1 MQSGRMSSEPTTR
14 RPGAARSQ
22 AARSAILKAASE
34 LIARDGYDH
43 LTIEGIA
50 ARAGVGKPTVYRWW
64 PSKSA
69 LIAECLIDETLLPA
83 VITPRNT
90 GDVLAD
96 VTEWLDTVIR
106 FASVDSNALLIRS
119 LVAAGVENPEVTE
132 QLSHRLGAT
141 PESLEGRLAAAVAD
155 GELRADTAIGHLT
168 DAIVGFIILRA
179 ISRRGFEATDSG
191 TLAAALLSPS
201 RAP

>member
-1 MQSGRMSSEPTTR
+1 MSTTPMAR

-22 AARSAILKAASE
+22 AARRAILAAASE

-43 LTIEGIA
+43 LTMEGIA

-69 LIAECLIDETLLPA
+69 LIAECLMDETLLPA
-83 VITPRNT
+83 LITPRNT
-90 GDVLAD
+90 GDVMAD

-106 FASVDSNALLIRS
+106 FASIDANALLIRS

-155 GELRADTAIGHLT
+155 GELRPDTAVGHLT
-168 DAIVGFIILRA
+168 DAIVGFLILRA
-179 ISRRGFEATDSG
+179 ISRTPFEASDSH
-191 TLAAALLSPS
+191 TLAGALLAGSLA
-201 RAP
+201 RG

>member
-1 MQSGRMSSEPTTR
+1 MSTTPMAR
-14 RPGAARSQ
+14 RPGAVRSQ
-22 AARSAILKAASE
+22 AARSAILAAASE

-90 GDVLAD
+90 GDVMAD

-106 FASVDSNALLIRS
+106 FASTDANALLIRS

-141 PESLEGRLAAAVAD
+141 PESLEGRLAAAVVD
-155 GELRADTAIGHLT
+155 GELRPDTAVGHLT

-179 ISRRGFEATDSG
+179 ISRTPFEASDSS
-191 TLAAALLSPS
+191 TLAGALLAGSL
-201 RAP
+201 AKG

>member
-1 MQSGRMSSEPTTR
+1 MSTTPMAR
-14 RPGAARSQ
+14 RPGAVRSQ
-22 AARSAILKAASE
+22 AARKAILAAASE

-83 VITPRNT
+83 VITPRNS
-90 GDVLAD
+90 GDVMAD

-106 FASVDSNALLIRS
+106 FASIDANALLIRS

-155 GELRADTAIGHLT
+155 GELRPDTAVGHLT

-179 ISRRGFEATDSG
+179 ISRTPFAASDSR
-191 TLAAALLSPS
+191 TLAGALLAGSL
-201 RAP
+201 AKG

>member
-1 MQSGRMSSEPTTR
+1 MSTTPMAR
-14 RPGAARSQ
+14 KPGAVRSQ
-22 AARSAILKAASE
+22 AARTAILAAASE

-90 GDVLAD
+90 GDVMAD

-106 FASVDSNALLIRS
+106 FASTDANALLIRS

-141 PESLEGRLAAAVAD
+141 PESLEGRLAAAVAE
-155 GELRADTAIGHLT
+155 GELRQDTAVGHLT
-168 DAIVGFIILRA
+168 DAIIGFIILRA
-179 ISRRGFEATDSG
+179 ISRTPFEPSDSR
-191 TLAAALLSPS
+191 TLAGALIAGSLTKG
-201 RAP
+201 

>member
-1 MQSGRMSSEPTTR
+1 MSTTPMAR
-14 RPGAARSQ
+14 RPGAVRSQ
-22 AARSAILKAASE
+22 AARKAILAAASE

-83 VITPRNT
+83 VITPRNS
-90 GDVLAD
+90 GDVMAD

-106 FASVDSNALLIRS
+106 FASIDANALLIRS

-155 GELRADTAIGHLT
+155 GELRPDTAVGHLT

-179 ISRRGFEATDSG
+179 ISRTPFAASDSR
-191 TLAAALLSPS
+191 TLAGALLGGSL
-201 RAP
+201 AKG

>member
-1 MQSGRMSSEPTTR
+1 MSTTPMAR
-14 RPGAARSQ
+14 RPGAVRSQ
-22 AARSAILKAASE
+22 AARSAILAAASE

-90 GDVLAD
+90 GDVMAD

-106 FASVDSNALLIRS
+106 FASTDANALLIRS

-141 PESLEGRLAAAVAD
+141 PESLEGRLAAAVVD
-155 GELRADTAIGHLT
+155 GELRPDTAVGHLT

-179 ISRRGFEATDSG
+179 ISRTPFEASDSR
-191 TLAAALLSPS
+191 TLAGALLAGSL
-201 RAP
+201 AKG

>member
-1 MQSGRMSSEPTTR
+1 MSTTPMAR

-22 AARSAILKAASE
+22 AARSAILAAASE

-43 LTIEGIA
+43 LTMEGIA

-69 LIAECLIDETLLPA
+69 LIAECLMDETLLPA
-83 VITPRNT
+83 LITPRNT
-90 GDVLAD
+90 GDVMAD

-106 FASVDSNALLIRS
+106 FASIDANVLLIRS

-155 GELRADTAIGHLT
+155 GELRPDTAVGHLT
-168 DAIVGFIILRA
+168 DAIVGFLILRA
-179 ISRRGFEATDSG
+179 ISRTPFEASDSR
-191 TLAAALLSPS
+191 TLAGALLAGSLA
-201 RAP
+201 RG

>member
-1 MQSGRMSSEPTTR
+1 MSATPMAR
-14 RPGAARSQ
+14 RPGAVRSQ
-22 AARSAILKAASE
+22 AARSAILAAASE

-50 ARAGVGKPTVYRWW
+50 ARAHVGKPTVYRWW

-69 LIAECLIDETLLPA
+69 LIAEALMDQTLLPA

-90 GDVLAD
+90 GDVMAD

-106 FASVDSNALLIRS
+106 FATVEANALLIRS

-141 PESLEGRLAAAVAD
+141 PDSLEGRLAAAVAA
-155 GELRADTAIGHLT
+155 GELRPDTAVSHLT
-168 DAIVGFIILRA
+168 DSIVGFIILRA
-179 ISRRGFEATDSG
+179 ISRTGFEPSDSR
-191 TLAAALLSPS
+191 TLASALLGGSLA
-201 RAP
+201 R